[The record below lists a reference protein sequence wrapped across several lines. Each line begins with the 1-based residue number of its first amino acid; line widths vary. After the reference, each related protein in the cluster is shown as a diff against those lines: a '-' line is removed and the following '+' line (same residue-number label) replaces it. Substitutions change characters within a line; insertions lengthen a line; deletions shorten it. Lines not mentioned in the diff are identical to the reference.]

1 MEIEFTGS
9 KVTVNSDGSTVTEE
23 SNTVTLDNSLSLAP
37 LKALLLGAFNSD
49 PTGLTFADKGTVW
62 YNTHSN
68 EIKYWDGSYVIALG
82 AAGAG
87 FTNLNGQTG
96 GTQLFGTVG
105 TVGTA
110 PAWVSASNTHTLN
123 IPMASTAGVTA
134 GLLSKTEYD
143 ALGASDF
150 ISELTGDVT
159 TSGYGSTVATLKS
172 VVVAATAPKVTYDAK
187 GRVTGGASLAST
199 DIPNLDAGKITS
211 GILGVVNGGTGAA
224 TLPLNAVVVGNGTAA
239 PLSVAPGGAGN
250 VLTSTGVVW
259 ESAPSS
265 GGGGGGGGAVQT
277 VTQVG
282 HGFLIGD
289 AVYLNG
295 GIYVK
300 AKADA
305 ANTAETVGVVS
316 SVTSLDVF
324 QVTEV
329 GYIKYLSGLTA
340 GTVYFLS
347 DTVAG
352 LLTATEPM
360 TIGAVTKPMLIADS
374 TTSGYVLNYRGAIV
388 GGANARTHTFLSNNA
403 TSSVQSV
410 GNYDAGDLTGWV
422 YINASPTSYRFYVNT
437 KWVKTGAGTDFN
449 INTQTTGDTPPL
461 GFSLTITTSG
471 LIQCTLP
478 TITGFSYAEINYAI
492 NAPALGSSSV
502 GQVPLGG
509 LVAVMPNIDAVNAW
523 QPPATGIIKDSFMRA
538 DGTIIN
544 AGHIAQG
551 CLLALNTVLPSL
563 TAKYLK
569 GGATSG
575 TTGGS
580 NSFTPA
586 GTNATSNVP
595 ASGLTFSGSGVN
607 PSSTFSA
614 AGNFTDS
621 VSVPAHY
628 HGIGTGTG
636 LSAAG
641 QTLGSISIPVARSLG
656 SGLTSGQTGTTSGS
670 MSAPTTHSHT
680 IDGGIITTSG
690 SAWTGYYVVQTPA
703 GVKVVSATEAGTTGT
718 SAPNIDHTHT
728 ISHTHSV
735 TGSTDIWHEHSSST
749 VTGTIGLGTGSNGN
763 IPMTGTGTATARST
777 WFTSTTYTPS
787 GTVAGTATAAAQ
799 IFTGTAASSEPAY
812 VETVWVIRV
821 K

>member
-23 SNTVTLDNSLSLAP
+23 SSTVALANSLSLAP
-37 LKALLLGAFNSD
+37 LKALLLGAFDSD

-68 EIKYWDGSYVIALG
+68 EIKYWDGSYVVALG
-82 AAGAG
+82 AAGSG

-211 GILGVVNGGTGAA
+211 GVLGVVNGGTGAA

-239 PLSVAPGGAGN
+239 PLSVSPGGAGN
-250 VLTSTGVVW
+250 VLTSTGLVW
-259 ESAPSS
+259 ESAPPS

-324 QVTEV
+324 QVTGN
-329 GYIKYLSGLTA
+329 GYIKYLSGLIA

-352 LLTATEPM
+352 LLTETEPT

-374 TTSGYVLNYRGAIV
+374 TTSGYVLNYRGAVV

-410 GNYDAGDLTGWV
+410 ANYDAGDLTGWV

-478 TITGFSYAEINYAI
+478 AITGFSYAEINYAI
-492 NAPALGSSSV
+492 NAPALGATSV
-502 GQVPLGG
+502 GQVPIGG

-538 DGTIIN
+538 DGTIITPT
-544 AGHIAQG
+544 HVAQG
-551 CLLALNTVLPSL
+551 CLLAVGTVLPSL
-563 TAKYLK
+563 TAKYLR
-569 GGATSG
+569 GNTTSG
-575 TTGGS
+575 STGGS
-580 NSFTPA
+580 NTYTPA
-586 GTNATSNVP
+586 GTNAASNVP
-595 ASGLTFSGSGVN
+595 ASGLTFTG
-607 PSSTFSA
+607 
-614 AGNFTDS
+614 TDAS
-621 VSVPAHY
+621 YTVSVPGHY
-628 HGIGTGTG
+628 HSMGTG
-636 LSAAG
+636 S
-641 QTLGSISIPVARSLG
+641 TLNI
-656 SGLTSGQTGTTSGS
+656 TSSGS
-670 MSAPTTHSHT
+670 T
-680 IDGGIITTSG
+680 
-690 SAWTGYYVVQTPA
+690 
-703 GVKVVSATEAGTTGT
+703 
-718 SAPNIDHTHT
+718 
-728 ISHTHSV
+728 SV
-735 TGSTDIWHEHSSST
+735 TGSTNASSVTGSTGASSVSGTVGGPDDGTHTHTYTDGTLSTVNKILAVGTTYSIQDAGMNTGTTGSGHDHAFVLTAAGQTITSATAAGQTIASATAANHIHASSSFS
-749 VTGTIGLGTGSNGN
+749 GSIGLVTDGSNGN
-763 IPMTGTGTATARST
+763 GAFNATGSNTPAGTI
-777 WFTSTTYTPS
+777 
-787 GTVAGTATAAAQ
+787 AGTATAAAQ
-799 IFTGTAASSEPAY
+799 AFTGTEANTEPAY